1 MTSRL
6 LLLNGS
12 LRGSDGNTARLLQRA
27 SDALPRTW
35 QADILCLADYRGTVE
50 ALVERLSRADAF
62 LIGSGVY
69 WGSWGSPL
77 QRFLE
82 VISSYELSACFL
94 GKPAGALISADS
106 VGGLDVAQRLL
117 GAFSL
122 LGCFLP
128 PLSCVVLSRAA
139 CAASAADPEANA
151 DVWQLED
158 LRGRRAKPGARAG
171 FYQSCLGDLARAQ
184 ARTRR
189 RRVSDVM
196 ARSAQAWKA
205 SADGSAI
212 ERARKMQRPAQI
224 QHDRDRQSERCQRC
238 ERRRTRTPA
247 AAAADRAPA
256 RDALNSLSS
265 ATAGNLRKRA
275 NSSSTSVIRSP

>member
-12 LRGSDGNTARLLQRA
+12 LRGGDGNTARFLQRA
-27 SDALPRTW
+27 AAALPKSW
-35 QADILCLADYRGTVE
+35 QAETLCLSEYRGTVE
-50 ALVERLSRADAF
+50 ALADRLSNADAF

-94 GKPAGALISADS
+94 GKPAAAVISADS

-122 LGCFLP
+122 LGCLLP
-128 PLSCVVLSRAA
+128 PLSSVVLSRTA
-139 CAASAADPEANA
+139 CAATAADAEANA

-158 LRGRRAKPGARAG
+158 LEVVVNNVVLAQAFARTAWATWRVRR
-171 FYQSCLGDLARAQ
+171 LARIEGEYP
-184 ARTRR
+184 THGPL
-189 RRVSDVM
+189 
-196 ARSAQAWKA
+196 RS
-205 SADGSAI
+205 GL
-212 ERARKMQRPAQI
+212 ERF
-224 QHDRDRQSERCQRC
+224 
-238 ERRRTRTPA
+238 
-247 AAAADRAPA
+247 
-256 RDALNSLSS
+256 
-265 ATAGNLRKRA
+265 G
-275 NSSSTSVIRSP
+275 

>member
-12 LRGSDGNTARLLQRA
+12 LRGIDGNTARLLQRA
-27 SDALPRTW
+27 AESLPVTW
-35 QADILCLADYRGTVE
+35 QADALCLADYSGTVE
-50 ALVERLSRADAF
+50 ALVDRLAEADAF

-82 VISSYELSACFL
+82 VISSHELSRCFL

-122 LGCFLP
+122 LGCLVP

-139 CAASAADPEANA
+139 CAASFADPEANA

-158 LRGRRAKPGARAG
+158 LEIVV
-171 FYQSCLGDLARAQ
+171 QNLVLARASAETIWATWPVRQ
-184 ARTRR
+184 LAR
-189 RRVSDVM
+189 
-196 ARSAQAWKA
+196 
-205 SADGSAI
+205 I
-212 ERARKMQRPAQI
+212 EGEYPA
-224 QHDRDRQSERCQRC
+224 HG
-238 ERRRTRTPA
+238 
-247 AAAADRAPA
+247 
-256 RDALNSLSS
+256 ALG
-265 ATAGNLRKRA
+265 AGLEKFA
-275 NSSSTSVIRSP
+275 

>member
-1 MTSRL
+1 MTSSL

-27 SDALPRTW
+27 SDALPPTW
-35 QADILCLADYRGTVE
+35 QADILCLANYRGTVE

-117 GAFSL
+117 GTFSL
-122 LGCFLP
+122 LGCFSP

-158 LRGRRAKPGARAG
+158 L
-171 FYQSCLGDLARAQ
+171 QIVVQNLVLAQ
-184 ARTRR
+184 AFTKACWATWPVRKLQ
-189 RRVSDVM
+189 RVAGEYPSHG
-196 ARSAQAWKA
+196 ALSAGLE
-205 SADGSAI
+205 SFG
-212 ERARKMQRPAQI
+212 
-224 QHDRDRQSERCQRC
+224 
-238 ERRRTRTPA
+238 
-247 AAAADRAPA
+247 
-256 RDALNSLSS
+256 
-265 ATAGNLRKRA
+265 
-275 NSSSTSVIRSP
+275 